1 MLSGDGKSIVYN
13 TDNKPIRIESPT
25 AVSTLVYGA
34 DGMRVKQVN
43 SSARGVE
50 TTLYIDK
57 LEEVVANQS
66 GSDYIIRSYIEDIAI
81 ITDHAPG
88 TEGAHHSIA
97 YTHRDRLAR
106 W

>member
-1 MLSGDGKSIVYN
+1 MHSVLKGSGSTATFTYDNNGNLLSGDGKSIVYN

-50 TTLYIDK
+50 TTRQ
-57 LEEVVANQS
+57 AP
-66 GSDYIIRSYIEDIAI
+66 RAP
-81 ITDHAPG
+81 ITALHIHTA
-88 TEGAHHSIA
+88 TV
-97 YTHRDRLAR
+97 
-106 W
+106 